1 MKSKNWMLPAETGIT
16 SVNKWLS
23 FVAAF
28 FGALIMIIAT
38 ADVITA
44 KFFATSVPGGKHLI
58 EEFNAVVVFLALA
71 YVTQERGH
79 IRITLLEQRMPA
91 RVAHV
96 FRLLGHALGAL
107 IVGFCTWRAWVLVL
121 DSFAQ
126 HSYKYGA
133 IDFPLWPFQM
143 MVVLG
148 CALFTITFI
157 MLFIRELRL
166 RERDK
171 PSHT

>member
-1 MKSKNWMLPAETGIT
+1 MKSKNGMIPAETGIT

-38 ADVITA
+38 VDVITA

-79 IRITLLEQRMPA
+79 IRITLFEQRMPA
-91 RVAHV
+91 RVAHA
-96 FRLLGHALGAL
+96 FRLVGHALGAL
-107 IVGFCTWRAWVLVL
+107 IVGFCTWRAVALVL
-121 DSFAQ
+121 DSIAQ

-133 IDFPLWPFQM
+133 IDFPLWPFQAV
-143 MVVLG
+143 VVLG
-148 CALFTITFI
+148 CALMTITFI
-157 MLFIRELRL
+157 LFFIRELRL
-166 RERDK
+166 RDRDK
-171 PSHT
+171 PGHD

>member
-1 MKSKNWMLPAETGIT
+1 MKSKNGMIPAETGIT

-38 ADVITA
+38 VDVITA

-79 IRITLLEQRMPA
+79 IRITLFEQRMPA
-91 RVAHV
+91 RLA
-96 FRLLGHALGAL
+96 FRLVGHALGAL
-107 IVGFCTWRAWVLVL
+107 IVGFCTWRAVALVL
-121 DSFAQ
+121 DSIAQ

-133 IDFPLWPFQM
+133 IDFPLWPFQAV
-143 MVVLG
+143 VVLG
-148 CALFTITFI
+148 CALMTITFI
-157 MLFIRELRL
+157 LFFIRELRL
-166 RERDK
+166 RDRDK
-171 PSHT
+171 PGHD